1 MKNRRIHLMMATLIL
16 GGILVSNIVPS
27 VLEVKAEVVES
38 AESEAVKETSTSTEV
53 NSSHS
58 VIDTE
63 VSSSS
68 SMEIAETKQVLA
80 KASIPAPKSTKTV
93 AGLVPATPEEIEA
106 ANNAANVKVGF
117 DPLVN
122 VKTANNW
129 TDFRTYY
136 NDQTVTKIMMTG
148 DIVRGTG
155 TRLADRAKSIE
166 IDGGGF
172 VLDIGGETMRMAASP
187 NDGIGFYHFHDLE
200 ARNGQNGG
208 SAGTNWAFVNGVNGT
223 TYSRNWR
230 FRTGNIKTSTTGGQH
245 VARLIRGTRAE
256 ITVYGKLNLI
266 TTAENFYAGSI
277 VIEDGTDWYGEDTNN
292 NYSVIWYELNSSGTD
307 TGAEQLFQIGKNSR
321 VVLKNSTSGTTYP
334 AVYSYYQHL
343 SVGEG
348 SIYNANMNGNAVRFD
363 RADSHMTIKDGAVVN
378 LLSRGN
384 GEVLQY
390 SANNSNL
397 TVEAGGSLYV
407 VGNTTG
413 GVVNLQGA
421 GGHTLTLDNPA
432 GFDIRNNHNSG
443 RALSMNNATNVFTIN
458 SSDIDLW
465 NVGSAILGP
474 SQETYALV
482 DNFSVKNGGGAANVT
497 TSEPSLS
504 NFTVNKYRR
513 IAGMNSKPEVQWSPV
528 TDADKSY
535 KAKVLIGY
543 TPGDTYDEFGNVIL
557 QPVYAS
563 ANQAKVT
570 YTDTFGETHE
580 AFTGND
586 GYAVFTDTR
595 FNEANKDISAIA
607 VRGPWVSEEAVKTTV
622 IDITPPEP
630 AKVDNEDRVSPI
642 SKELAGTGEVNAN
655 VSFTLNGIAQPALTT
670 VVDNEGKWK
679 LSLPDGLLKQDD
691 KLQIFLQD
699 TAGKAEIAN
708 PPITNS
714 DVGNINP
721 VTDLKYS
728 DATFKAAK
736 IVSVNGILTMTSAPA
751 NVSFGSVNVLDFT
764 QSIGVDRG
772 NIDTELIV
780 EDTRGARE
788 KWDLTAQ
795 VVEEMTNDGD
805 ELVGAMKYYFNND
818 LLTLT
823 KSPQTIY
830 TNGANDPKL
839 TYNITDGWGKAD
851 DQNGLKFQAKGD
863 VVPKTN
869 GSYTGTV
876 KWTLRDTIE

>member
-1 MKNRRIHLMMATLIL
+1 MKNKPIRFMMKTLVL
-16 GGILVSNIVPS
+16 TSLVAS
-27 VLEVKAEVVES
+27 VVLPTVMEVKAEGLES
-38 AESEAVKETSTSTEV
+38 TESSQVDQSTESTSQ
-53 NSSHS
+53 SSQ
-58 VIDTE
+58 E
-63 VSSSS
+63 VSRSTELEESSQS
-68 SMEIAETKQVLA
+68 VEKIIDELNPLPRLT
-80 KASIPAPKSTKTV
+80 KSTEK
-93 AGLVPATPEEIEA
+93 GYVPATPEEIKAANEA
-106 ANNAANVKVGF
+106 ANAKMGFNPEVKVVEV
-117 DPLVN
+117 D
-122 VKTANNW
+122 NW
-129 TDFRTYY
+129 LDFRGAY
-136 NDQTVTKIMMTG
+136 NDGTVTKIIITG
-148 DIVRGTG
+148 NISNASNQALSLRRT
-155 TRLADRAKSIE
+155 SIE
-166 IDGGGF
+166 IDGGGHT
-172 VLDIGGETMRMAASP
+172 LHLNRRSLEINSP
-187 NDGIGFYHFHDLE
+187 TDGIGFFHIHDMV
-200 ARNGQNGG
+200 AQQRIDNGLTG
-208 SAGTNWAFVNGVNGT
+208 AGYYAFVNGTNFTSNVAGWT
-223 TYSRNWR
+223 FRN
-230 FRTGNIKTSTTGGQH
+230 GNITTVPENGNRVG
-245 VARLIRGTRAE
+245 RFIRAYQSQVQ
-256 ITVYGKLNLI
+256 VYGKMSLH
-266 TTAENFYAGSI
+266 TTEENYYAGS
-277 VIEDGTDWYGEDTNN
+277 VIIDDKTDWNGEVTYA
-292 NYSVIWYELNSSGTD
+292 NYSAVWFVENSSNSASTSKSQEF
-307 TGAEQLFQIGKNSR
+307 TIGKNSR
-321 VVLKNSTSGTTYP
+321 VVLKNSSSGTSYP
-334 AVYSYYQHL
+334 AVYHHYASL
-343 SVGEG
+343 TVGEN
-348 SIYNANMNGNAVRFD
+348 SIYNANMQGNSVRFD
-363 RADSHMTIKDGAVVN
+363 QNDAKMTIKNGAVVN
-378 LLSRGN
+378 LLSRGS
-384 GEVLQY
+384 GEVVQY
-390 SANNSNL
+390 SANNSDL
-397 TVEAGGSLYV
+397 TVEPGGSLYI
-407 VGNTTG
+407 VGNTSG

-421 GGHTLTLDNPA
+421 GGHTMTLDNPA

-443 RALSMNNATNVFTIN
+443 RALAMNNATNVFTIK

-482 DNFSVKNGGGAANVT
+482 DNFSVKNSGGTANVT

-513 IAGMNSKPEVQWSPV
+513 IAGMNSKPEVLWEPV

-570 YTDTFGETHE
+570 YTDTFGETHD
-580 AFTGND
+580 AFSGND

-595 FNEANKDISAIA
+595 FNEANKEISAMA
-607 VRGPWVSEEAVKTTV
+607 VRGPWISEEAVKTTV

-630 AKVDNEDRVSPI
+630 AKVANEDRVSPI

-655 VSFTLNGIAQPALTT
+655 VSFTLNGVAQPSLTT

-679 LSLPDGLLKQDD
+679 ISLPDGLLKQDD

-699 TAGKAEIAN
+699 KAGKAEIAN

-721 VTDLKYS
+721 ATDLKYS

-736 IVSVNGILTMTSAPA
+736 IVAVNGILTMTSAPA
-751 NVSFGSVNVLDFT
+751 NVSFGSVNILDFT
-764 QSIGVDRG
+764 QLIGADKG

-780 EDTRGARE
+780 EDTRGARD

-795 VVEEMTNDGD
+795 VIEEMTNEGD
-805 ELVGAMKYYFNND
+805 ELIGAMKYYFNND

-851 DQNGLKFQAKGD
+851 NQNGLKFQAKGD
-863 VVPKTN
+863 IVPKTN